1 MFSVECLPVNGAE
14 LKEVSQVLV
23 EPFPFVK
30 KDASGREPGFAI
42 DRKSLLVVQA
52 PARGF
57 RG

>member
-1 MFSVECLPVNGAE
+1 VNGAE